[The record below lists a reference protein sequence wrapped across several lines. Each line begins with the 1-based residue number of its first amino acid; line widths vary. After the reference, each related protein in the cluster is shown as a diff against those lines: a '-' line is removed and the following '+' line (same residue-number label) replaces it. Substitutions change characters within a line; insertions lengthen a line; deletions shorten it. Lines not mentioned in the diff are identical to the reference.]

1 MTRWKQLH
9 HHAAV
14 NNLPNIAAYTF
25 TGHEPRQNTDRYV
38 RPLCLSEESD
48 EDDSED
54 EELHGLQKLDRDQIR
69 TAIFTSYMTLDCPDP
84 QYCI

>member
-1 MTRWKQLH
+1 MEFSNTIMLH
-9 HHAAV
+9 NHAAA
-14 NNLPNIAAYTF
+14 NNLPNIAAYIF
-25 TGHEPRQNTDRYV
+25 TGHEPWQNTDRYV

-54 EELHGLQKLDRDQIR
+54 EELHGLQKLDRDQIY
-69 TAIFTSYMTLDCPDP
+69 TSYMTLDCSDP